1 MLPPAVGVEAA
12 STAQASGTP
21 GHGAPSPW
29 RRLVDAVWYRRT
41 VRAQLLITV
50 VLIEI
55 VAALIAG
62 GVTILKARTSTRVE
76 IAASMNLAE
85 LLVNETIPLIDQN
98 APPEQALASLP
109 LHLRFLRHVRISVKD
124 AQGRLVETR
133 PTPNLPDAARAD
145 ERTPAPAW
153 FAALV
158 APPIETRTV
167 PVIVGGQQI
176 GSVLVVGEPGDESA
190 EVWENTVALAS
201 VATVGNVAIIGLLY
215 LLFGRVL
222 GPLSGLARGLR
233 DLERRNYR
241 VRLAQPGARELAG
254 IADRFNALAE
264 ALDTA
269 RAENSRLNHRLITAQ
284 DDERRRTALEL
295 HDEVGPC
302 LFGLKAN
309 ATSIAA
315 IAGTLPEATAG
326 KVRERADDML
336 GIVDHLQALNRSLL
350 GRLRPM
356 ALGHIPL
363 GDLLPEVVRER
374 ARQYPHLG
382 ISFSAGTLA
391 PSYGD
396 SIDLTIYRCVQEALT
411 NAIRH
416 AEAKTIDITLEESES
431 IPEGREPAGSLRL
444 TVRDDGR
451 GIAAGTEAGLGLSGM
466 QERVSALGGDCL
478 VTAPPGG
485 GTCVT
490 VTVPLPANGAGDRRE

>member
-1 MLPPAVGVEAA
+1 MMVPPAAEFAQSLDPDRAA
-12 STAQASGTP
+12 PARPDELQARERP
-21 GHGAPSPW
+21 ALW
-29 RRLVDAVWYRRT
+29 RLLLDAVWYHRT

-50 VLIEI
+50 MLIEV
-55 VAALIAG
+55 VAAVIAG

-98 APPEQALASLP
+98 VPAEQALASLP

-133 PTPNLPDAARAD
+133 PTPNLPDAAKADDRA
-145 ERTPAPAW
+145 PAPAW

-158 APPIETRTV
+158 APPVETRAV
-167 PVIVGGQQI
+167 PVIVGGQRI
-176 GSVLVVGEPGDESA
+176 GSVLVVGEPGDEIA

-201 VATVGNVAIIGLLY
+201 VALVGNVAIIGLLY

-241 VRLAQPGARELAG
+241 VRLARPGARELAG

-315 IAGTLPEATAG
+315 IAGGLPDRGQCAG
-326 KVRERADDML
+326 ACGRHARHRRSPAGDQPQPAQPPAAD
-336 GIVDHLQALNRSLL
+336 GAGPHPAGRSPARGL
-350 GRLRPM
+350 
-356 ALGHIPL
+356 A
-363 GDLLPEVVRER
+363 R
-374 ARQYPHLG
+374 ARAP
-382 ISFSAGTLA
+382 ISA
-391 PSYGD
+391 PQHSR
-396 SIDLTIYRCVQEALT
+396 SR
-411 NAIRH
+411 
-416 AEAKTIDITLEESES
+416 
-431 IPEGREPAGSLRL
+431 PARWRRAMATRSTSRS
-444 TVRDDGR
+444 
-451 GIAAGTEAGLGLSGM
+451 IAAS
-466 QERVSALGGDCL
+466 
-478 VTAPPGG
+478 
-485 GTCVT
+485 
-490 VTVPLPANGAGDRRE
+490 RRA